1 MALRFNGPQN
11 EVLMEV
17 DAATYYEGELLKE
30 GSAAS
35 RAAKIDAKGDTAR
48 WVVVQTRKDP
58 KTDTAEASSAGD
70 KIRLFPLGTK
80 AQVDVKSVTGQAYT
94 PGAAIYLD
102 NDVDGQVTAAAST
115 SRPIGHYPRNM
126 AARTTASAGELIP
139 CDLDVEPG
147 AATV

>member
-1 MALRFNGPQN
+1 MAIRFHGPQD
-11 EVLMEV
+11 EILIEA
-17 DAATYYEGELLKE
+17 DAATYHEGELLKE
-30 GSAAS
+30 GSASS
-35 RAAKIDAKGDTAR
+35 RVAKTTAKGDTAIA
-48 WVVVQTRKDP
+48 VVVQTRKDP

-70 KIRLFPLGTK
+70 KIRVFPLGTK
-80 AQVDVKSVTGQAYT
+80 AQVDVKSVISQAYT

-102 NDVDGQVTAAAST
+102 DTVDGQVTAAAST

-139 CDLDVEPG
+139 CNLDVEPG